1 MSKQRGR
8 IAFSAQIM
16 NEEVLQRYLLEVNS
30 AFDGL
35 LARDLTVEEFVARL
49 KELDETYISQ
59 FAEEGYRA
67 TGGMGDAFKTA
78 ARRASDFI
86 NSFADNFG
94 KDLAADPNRDWR
106 WRALM
111 YPREGS
117 RLAYVLGQQDAM
129 RERGARAWQRVLHP
143 EASSTGPCT
152 LCIEDSMLVHSIE
165 EPFESLHPGEVC
177 TVMESIAYYPQ
188 PPERIPPGEK
198 PMVEL
203 PTPQKIS
210 VPQVIQM
217 LKDAAASLGKLGLSI
232 IRRIR
237 RE

>member
-1 MSKQRGR
+1 MSKPVGQ
-8 IAFSAQIM
+8 IPFEAQVDTELM
-16 NEEVLQRYLLEVNS
+16 EEYLLAVNRL
-30 AFDGL
+30 FDGL
-35 LARDLTVEEFVARL
+35 VAREITPDGFVDEL
-49 KELDETYISQ
+49 KRIDVSYIES
-59 FAEEGYRA
+59 FAEQGYRA
-67 TGGMGDAFKTA
+67 TGGMGNAFQSASK
-78 ARRASDFI
+78 RASDFI

-143 EASSTGPCT
+143 ELSATGPCS
-152 LCIEDSMLVHSIE
+152 LCIEDSMIIHQIE
-165 EPFESLHPGEVC
+165 DPFESLHPGEVC

-203 PTPQKIS
+203 PTPQRLS

-217 LKDAAASLGKLGLSI
+217 LRDAAASLGKLGQSI

-237 RE
+237 HE